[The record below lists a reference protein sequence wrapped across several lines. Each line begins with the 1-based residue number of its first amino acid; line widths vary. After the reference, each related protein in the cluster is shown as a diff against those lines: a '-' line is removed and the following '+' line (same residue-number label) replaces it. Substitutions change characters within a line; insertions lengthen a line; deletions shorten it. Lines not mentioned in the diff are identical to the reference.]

1 MDEDALALL
10 CALVHS
16 LAPQT
21 KRDARGRE
29 PGRVNLSDPWHYID
43 QAPLQ
48 ARYNPDGAAT
58 TPAQPFNTQHQ
69 SRKNEIHRL
78 QDRPEFISLK
88 KTILIL

>member
-10 CALVHS
+10 CTVVHS
-16 LAPQT
+16 LAAQPS
-21 KRDARGRE
+21 AVPGAVE